1 MEYLTNSDLEE
12 FTRRLEKRIE
22 QIGINFQTQADN
34 CLKTHADNCLKRY
47 VLTLTLFCAGILLL
61 LPALTLLVL
70 AIAKMA

>member
-1 MEYLTNSDLEE
+1 MQAENCL
-12 FTRRLEKRIE
+12 KI
-22 QIGINFQTQADN
+22 QADN
-34 CLKTHADNCLKRY
+34 YLKTHADNCLKRY